1 MLFYKENLIVLVT
14 SLTYLLIYNAAIL
27 LFFSTLFQFRTSV
40 FKTLHSLS
48 KFNTH
53 NSASKIFIIIFFSMA
68 GVPPFVGFFSKVL
81 IFVLLTNSSYF
92 ILFCFFFPI
101 TFLGL
106 YFYVQNIRFL
116 NTSKPSTTPNQHNFF
131 LKQSTFYYNITIPVL
146 FFLIFGMFF
155 VDDLILYVSWC
166 ITG

>member
-1 MLFYKENLIVLVT
+1 MLFYKENLLVLIT
-14 SLTYLLIYNAAIL
+14 SLTYLLIYNASIL
-27 LFFSTLFQFRTSV
+27 LFFSTLFQFKTTS
-40 FKTLHSLS
+40 FKTLHALS

-53 NSASKIFIIIFFSMA
+53 NSASKVFIIVFFSMA

-92 ILFCFFFPI
+92 ILFCFFLPI

-116 NTSKPSTTPNQHNFF
+116 NASKASTTPNQHHLF
-131 LKQSTFYYNITIPVL
+131 LAQKPFYYNITVPAL
-146 FFLIFGMFF
+146 FFICFGMFF
-155 VDDLILYVSWC
+155 VDDLILYVS
-166 ITG
+166 

>member
-1 MLFYKENLIVLVT
+1 MLFYKENLLVLVT
-14 SLTYLLIYNAAIL
+14 TLTYLLIYNAAIL
-27 LFFSTLFQFRTSV
+27 LFFNTLFQYNTAS
-40 FKTLHSLS
+40 FKTLNSLA

-53 NSASKIFIIIFFSMA
+53 NSTSKILIIVFFSMA

-106 YFYVQNIRFL
+106 YFYIQNIRFL
-116 NTSKPSTTPNQHNFF
+116 NTSRSATTTHQHFF
-131 LKQSTFYYNITIPVL
+131 MLKQSVLYYNLTTPIL
-146 FFLIFGMFF
+146 FFLTFGMFF
-155 VDDLILYVSWC
+155 VDDLILYVS
-166 ITG
+166 

>member
-1 MLFYKENLIVLVT
+1 MLFYKENLLVLIT
-14 SLTYLLIYNAAIL
+14 SLTYLLIYNASIL
-27 LFFSTLFQFRTSV
+27 LFFSTLFQFKIST
-40 FKTLHSLS
+40 FKTLQSFS

-53 NSASKIFIIIFFSMA
+53 NSASKIFIIVFFSMA

-92 ILFCFFFPI
+92 VLFCFFFPI

-116 NTSKPSTTPNQHNFF
+116 NTSKPATTVNQHNIF
-131 LKQSTFYYNITIPVL
+131 LKQSPFYYNVTIPTL

-155 VDDLILYVSWC
+155 VDDLILYVS
-166 ITG
+166 